1 MYFFEKNKIPL
12 NYLYGA
18 ATVAMWRQNWKDLA
32 VVSIAVSIGTMRVRN
47 KVNEDK
53 VPNFNKTVM

>member
-18 ATVAMWRQNWKDLA
+18 ATVAMWQRNRKDSA
-32 VVSIAVSIGTMRVRN
+32 VVSIAVTMSRMWIGN
-47 KVNEDK
+47 KVNDDK
-53 VPNFNKTVM
+53 VLNFNKTEM